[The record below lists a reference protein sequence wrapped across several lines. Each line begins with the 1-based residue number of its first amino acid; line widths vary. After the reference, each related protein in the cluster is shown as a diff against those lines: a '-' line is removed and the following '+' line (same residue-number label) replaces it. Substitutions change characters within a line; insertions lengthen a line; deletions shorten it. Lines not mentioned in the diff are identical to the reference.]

1 MLCFLTNVFSV
12 IYLKCIIL
20 LIFFFKKIML
30 ISKNSNPR
38 RGKEKVT
45 SAKEKWSLSLGTT
58 FPRREPQVQ
67 NNFIC
72 RLLTK
77 TASQAGC

>member
-1 MLCFLTNVFSV
+1 
-12 IYLKCIIL
+12 
-20 LIFFFKKIML
+20 ML